1 VVTGI
6 GHETDFTLAD
16 FAADLRC
23 ATPTAAAEAA
33 TPDHKEMHLLIL
45 NLRER
50 ALKGM
55 GYTLRSGAQRLDAT
69 QPRIRHPRERLGH
82 QGHQLRVL
90 AQRLRAVWNAKTQ
103 DTRHVATRL
112 AQRLAGNSPKQ
123 RLHHLGMTHNNIRK
137 QLITEAIQLTD
148 QADRRLTALEAHLRA
163 LSPLA
168 TLERGYAIVH
178 TEKGKSL
185 VRSAR
190 QLAAG
195 VTIQTRFADGAA
207 QSRVESVSRE
217 QPGRLTKPRPIE
229 RKQ

>member
-1 VVTGI
+1 
-6 GHETDFTLAD
+6 
-16 FAADLRC
+16 
-23 ATPTAAAEAA
+23 
-33 TPDHKEMHLLIL
+33 
-45 NLRER
+45 
-50 ALKGM
+50 
-55 GYTLRSGAQRLDAT
+55 
-69 QPRIRHPRERLGH
+69 
-82 QGHQLRVL
+82 
-90 AQRLRAVWNAKTQ
+90 
-103 DTRHVATRL
+103 
-112 AQRLAGNSPKQ
+112 
-123 RLHHLGMTHNNIRK
+123 MTHNNIRK